1 MNSGPASVAGW
12 VDFSAIARR
21 KYMNSGPA
29 SVAGWVDFSAIA
41 GRKCM
46 NRIAIAQPLLQ
57 DGLTSQLLQG
67 GSV

>member
-12 VDFSAIARR
+12 VDFSAIGGR

-41 GRKCM
+41 GR
-46 NRIAIAQPLLQ
+46 
-57 DGLTSQLLQG
+57 
-67 GSV
+67 